1 MAPKDF
7 LSFRSLVFQR
17 YEEKRFDDI
26 LELARE
32 AGEKFPQHYSETVY
46 WTACTRSVMG
56 QPDQAIATLE
66 AAMERGACW
75 HPAFMGRDPDFEPL
89 RSQERFQAI
98 LRRSG
103 NMIDALDV
111 KSRPDVL
118 IYPPDGAAADP
129 PLLMALHGGAD
140 TAQQFSG
147 HWTFATKL
155 GLLVAIPQSSQHRMT
170 EHFWWG
176 DPYSTSDR
184 GSNRAR
190 QDLTTVYEKHLA
202 PCQLDRH
209 RTVLGGISQGGAL
222 AIDLALEG
230 RIFPI
235 KGFIA
240 VVPAIHDVDHLLL
253 FAEAAA
259 ARRLRGWIL
268 VGEKDWGLPN
278 ITKFHREATRRG
290 LECHLEAAP
299 GIGHE
304 FPADFEPRLK
314 SALDFVLPGRSS
326 PLG

>member
-1 MAPKDF
+1 MAQKDF
-7 LSFRSLVFQR
+7 LGYRSLVFQR

-46 WTACTRSVMG
+46 WTACMRSVMG
-56 QPDQAIATLE
+56 QPDEAMAALE
-66 AAMERGACW
+66 AAMDQGACW
-75 HPAFMGRDPDFEPL
+75 HPGFMARDPDLASL

-98 LRRSG
+98 VRRSG
-103 NMIDALDV
+103 NMIAALDL
-111 KSRPDVL
+111 KSRPHVL
-118 IYPPDGAAADP
+118 IYPPERAAADP
-129 PLLMALHGGAD
+129 SLLMALHSGAD
-140 TAQQFSG
+140 TAQQFSSY
-147 HWTFATKL
+147 WTSATSR

-176 DPYSTSDR
+176 DPHSDP
-184 GSNRAR
+184 GLSRAR
-190 QDLTTVYEKHLA
+190 QELSTVYEKRLA
-202 PCQLDRH
+202 AYQFDRD
-209 RTVLGGISQGGAL
+209 RSVVGGFSQGGAL

-253 FAEAAA
+253 FAETAAE
-259 ARRLRGWIL
+259 RRLKGWIL

-290 LECHLEAAP
+290 LQCHLEAAP

-304 FPADFEPRLK
+304 FPADFELRLK
-314 SALDFVLPGRSS
+314 TALDFVLPDLRPQSG
-326 PLG
+326 